1 MVPVAAVLGVSLLAT
16 TVWASNAFVSDLFG
30 GAQPETVLPGS
41 AVAFGKVDLKPSGGQ
56 LANYAQF
63 VNRLP
68 DSVKDEIDPEAD
80 PAQEVV
86 ESMIDELG
94 LDMTYEQDFEPWV
107 GRRFGFAAWPA
118 QNPDAAESDGLAVA
132 VALAVE
138 DEDAAT
144 AALGEVEDTAGGF
157 VFDLRDGFA
166 ILAPN
171 DAALTE
177 ALAETDAG
185 ALADQ
190 ETFAQDTADL
200 GGAAA
205 ALWMDAGA
213 TVDAAAAAGDTSFTD
228 PLGTGEQVEV
238 TGRVTVGLTVE
249 PEYAEVRGSLLGFTA
264 NGVSLA
270 DYEAPE
276 PGLEHLGDLPNDTV
290 LAVGGNGLD
299 AMLRQAQEDNPE
311 DFAEV
316 ESGLGELGVSLPEGW
331 TDLLGTRTAVGVTD
345 YAGLM
350 DGFFGYGSTGDLS
363 MQLRAVGADAALLED
378 IAAQMATGGYG
389 TAPGVTSE
397 GDTVVV
403 SSGSTGTGRLG
414 DDPMF
419 QRTMQGTETA
429 IAGYY
434 MDLRPVMEQA
444 GEAGPEQWGSLG
456 GSLTLD
462 GADASFQAR
471 WAPDGAA

>member
-16 TVWASNAFVSDLFG
+16 TVWASNAFVSSLFG

-41 AVAFGKVDLKPSGGQ
+41 AVVFAKVDLKPSGGQ

-80 PAQEVV
+80 PAQEIV
-86 ESMIDELG
+86 ESMIDDLE

-107 GRRFGFAAWPA
+107 GRRFGVAAWPA
-118 QNPDAAESDGLAVA
+118 RNPDAAESDGLAMA

-144 AALGEVEDTAGGF
+144 AALGEVEDTAGEF
-157 VFDLRDGFA
+157 VFALRDGFA
-166 ILAPN
+166 VLASN

-177 ALAETDAG
+177 ALAEADAG
-185 ALADQ
+185 TLADQ
-190 ETFAQDTADL
+190 EAYAQDTADL

-205 ALWMDAGA
+205 AMWMDAGA
-213 TVDAAAAAGDTSFTD
+213 VADAAAAAGDTSFTD

-238 TGRVTVGLTVE
+238 AGRMTVGLTVE

-264 NGVSLA
+264 DGVSLA

-276 PGLEHLGDLPNDTV
+276 PGLDHLGDLPDDTV

-299 AMLRQAQEDNPE
+299 ALLRQAQEENPD
-311 DFAEV
+311 DFAEI
-316 ESGLGELGVSLPEGW
+316 EAGLGELGVSLPGGW
-331 TDLLGTRTAVGVTD
+331 TDLLGTRTALGITD

-350 DGFFGYGSTGDLS
+350 EGFSSYGGTGDLS
-363 MQLRAVGADAALLED
+363 MQLRAEGADAALLEEISTQ
-378 IAAQMATGGYG
+378 IAADGYG
-389 TAPGVTSE
+389 TAPGVSAE
-397 GDTVVV
+397 GGTVVV

-414 DDPMF
+414 DDPVF

-429 IAGYY
+429 IAGFY
-434 MDLRPVMEQA
+434 MDLRPVMEQS
-444 GEAGPEQWGSLG
+444 GEPGPEQWGSVG
-456 GSLTLD
+456 GSLALD
-462 GADASFQAR
+462 GADATFQAR